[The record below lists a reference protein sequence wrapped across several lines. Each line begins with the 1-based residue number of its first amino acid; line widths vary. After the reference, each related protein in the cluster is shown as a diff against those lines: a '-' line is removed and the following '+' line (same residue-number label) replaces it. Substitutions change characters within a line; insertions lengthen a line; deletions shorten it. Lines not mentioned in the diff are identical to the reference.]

1 MTALSGG
8 GMASSPPSENGTVS
22 YGTPSTDPTTFTPEG
37 GAATKSL
44 KERVNHA
51 RSQVALYR
59 NDPLDDVFLNAP
71 SSDRAFGRRQL
82 SPTAEV
88 FCPTAPLREEVGGPG
103 RHALTFQGRV
113 HAVNVYKAVVV
124 PPVEVPHGSVS
135 ALLKGSAPE
144 RKAIA
149 LTPEQ
154 AHPVVPGVIG
164 GPVVPGPVVPR
175 SELKL
180 SNFAGVKIQD
190 VHFAYGIFSTDENTA
205 RAFIVSGVPEQY
217 RSVDFI
223 VSAFPTSSFP
233 SLRTINASQLVS
245 NGFFTLS
252 FADVRQAKKAH
263 EVCTSLIPLARVFPL
278 SPKALAI
285 DEGKDPLLVSDF
297 EGQVVVTVYFN
308 GYAHFNGKAK
318 DAAAIIGE
326 MQNMLTQCG
335 DIKAFH
341 AMAPT
346 QAHVREFRVEFFDV
360 DVVDAVKE
368 KMSGFVTEHGTV
380 MDAEAFKPDVRP
392 VMSPRSGSVSP
403 REQLSITG
411 RSTVPVDPDYDR
423 LAGVIQREALRSG
436 RRINQS
442 ANHNAIDIARIQA
455 GIDVRTTIML
465 RNIPNRV
472 DQGMLK
478 KLLDSTSHGRYDFM
492 YLRIDFANNCN
503 VGYAFINFL
512 DAQSIIP
519 FVLARAGKRW
529 NCFASD
535 KVAEVSYA
543 TIQGKDCLVQKFRN
557 SSVMLEHPSFR
568 PKLFIAGNVPNAGS
582 EERFPGPDNASKMRR
597 SVENAEHV
605 GLFVLPSP
613 PPARGSRPYGK
624 SGMRLSSRNPYGG
637 KGRRRVGHYLPPARA
652 TANSPGRFSSD
663 EGTPRVITNFNAVN
677 VNSPYDPFAGTPA
690 RFPAFRA

>member
-71 SSDRAFGRRQL
+71 SSDRALGRRQL

-88 FCPTAPLREEVGGPG
+88 FCPTAPLREKVGGSG

-124 PPVEVPHGSVS
+124 PPVEVPHGS
-135 ALLKGSAPE
+135 
-144 RKAIA
+144 
-149 LTPEQ
+149 

-285 DEGKDPLLVSDF
+285 DEGKDPLMVSDF

-605 GLFVLPSP
+605 GLFAPRQGQ
-613 PPARGSRPYGK
+613 AYREEQ
-624 SGMRLSSRNPYGG
+624 
-637 KGRRRVGHYLPPARA
+637 RRRRSQFDRGTPGAENEMGMVHRYRLQDPALDAGDVSNGFPLPP
-652 TANSPGRFSSD
+652 
-663 EGTPRVITNFNAVN
+663 
-677 VNSPYDPFAGTPA
+677 Y
-690 RFPAFRA
+690 